1 MFEQQEA
8 KTVMFSILNTKRNI
22 MVHTFSKMLPLG
34 TKAPDFTLID
44 VVSNSPKSLNELKSD
59 IATVIMFICN
69 HCPYVKHYNHQLAA
83 LSNEYIAKGISFIG
97 ISAND
102 AEAFP
107 DDSPSKLKE
116 QAHNYGFNFPYLY
129 DESQQTAKAY
139 QAACTPDF
147 YVFDNNLHLV
157 YRGQLDNSRPKNNE
171 PVTGKDLRNVLDN
184 LLKGLPVSKTQIPGS
199 GCNIK
204 WKAGVNP
211 F

>member
-1 MFEQQEA
+1 
-8 KTVMFSILNTKRNI
+8 
-22 MVHTFSKMLPLG
+22 
-34 TKAPDFTLID
+34 
-44 VVSNSPKSLNELKSD
+44 
-59 IATVIMFICN
+59 
-69 HCPYVKHYNHQLAA
+69 
-83 LSNEYIAKGISFIG
+83 
-97 ISAND
+97 
-102 AEAFP
+102 
-107 DDSPSKLKE
+107 
-116 QAHNYGFNFPYLY
+116 LY

-184 LLKGLPVSKTQIPGS
+184 LLKGLPVSKTQTPGS

>member
-1 MFEQQEA
+1 
-8 KTVMFSILNTKRNI
+8 
-22 MVHTFSKMLPLG
+22 MVHTFSKMLPIG
-34 TKAPDFTLID
+34 TKAPDFTLND
-44 VVSNSPKSLNELKSD
+44 VVSNSKKNLNELKSD

-69 HCPYVKHYNHQLAA
+69 HCPYVKHYNHQL
-83 LSNEYIAKGISFIG
+83 SVISKEYTAKGISFIG

-116 QAHNYGFNFPYLY
+116 QALKYGFIFPYLH
-129 DESQQTAKAY
+129 DENQQTAKAY

-157 YRGQLDNSRPKNNE
+157 YRGQLDSSRPKNNE
-171 PVTGKDLRNVLDN
+171 PVTGNDLRNVLDR
-184 LLKGLPVSKTQIPGS
+184 LLKGLPVSKTQTPSS

-204 WKAGVNP
+204 WKAGVSP